1 MPRWRGRLVD
11 QIVTADPT
19 PAPGLGFARKLVA
32 ELGRLLDVM
41 AIADRGH
48 RLRVLWIW
56 LVLVLKRRLGIRAE
70 IGLRLRWRG
79 PRSVVE
85 AVISDASEL
94 RVIREVFVNG
104 EYDLPAISPDLILD
118 LGSNVGLSVLY
129 FADRYPEARIIAVE
143 PARRAFAR
151 LQRNV
156 GGLPNVRLLRAAAVG
171 TDGPVR
177 LHTGWQSWA
186 SSLFAE
192 NEDMYEVE
200 EVDGRTVD
208 SILAAFGEKRADV
221 VKLDVEGAE
230 AEVLAGSAAVSRAR
244 CVVFEFH
251 QEHCEEDV
259 WSLTRRL
266 DGLEVVRMLGH
277 SGQHPLV
284 TLARPAQ

>member
-1 MPRWRGRLVD
+1 M
-11 QIVTADPT
+11 TAEQT
-19 PAPGLGFARKLVA
+19 SAPGLGFLRKLVA

-48 RLRVLWIW
+48 RPRVLWIW
-56 LVLVLKRRLGIRAE
+56 LVLVLKRRLGIRRE
-70 IGLRLRWRG
+70 LGLRLRWRG
-79 PRSVVE
+79 PRSMVE

-94 RVIREVFVNG
+94 KVIREVFVNG
-104 EYDLPAISPDLILD
+104 EYELPPINPEVILD

-143 PARRAFAR
+143 PAQRAFAR
-151 LQRNV
+151 LERNV
-156 GGLPNVRLLRAAAVG
+156 GGLANVRLLRAAAVG
-171 TDGPVR
+171 TDRPVT

-192 NEDMYEVE
+192 NEDMYDVE

-208 SILAAFGEKRADV
+208 SILAAFGEERADV
-221 VKLDVEGAE
+221 IKLDVEGAE
-230 AEVLAGSAAVSRAR
+230 AEVLTGSAAVGRAQ

-259 WSLTRRL
+259 WSLVRRL

-277 SGQHPLV
+277 SAQHPLV
-284 TLARPAQ
+284 TVARPA